1 MSKLVQAYDLAEYED
16 FINQEQFAGRP
27 LAEYVAEVQRIYCAD
42 KRPWVIG
49 YSGGKDSSAV
59 ITLVYLAK
67 LGTILKQD
75 WGSLEE
81 IQQQQA
87 TLQKRND
94 RDIHQ
99 DEVEKLEAEL
109 QTLQRR
115 IIDAG
120 ESSVLIDEENERAH

>member
-59 ITLVYLAK
+59 ITLVYLAL
-67 LGTILKQD
+67 LGLPRKCAAKMFFWCHPILWWK
-75 WGSLEE
+75 
-81 IQQQQA
+81 
-87 TLQKRND
+87 
-94 RDIHQ
+94 HQ
-99 DEVEKLEAEL
+99 WLW
-109 QTLQRR
+109 
-115 IIDAG
+115 I
-120 ESSVLIDEENERAH
+120 